1 MISSPSALTAIE
13 EKLHQVK
20 AESSQDILNFP
31 PQLDNQLL
39 YLQDIVEKTQGSPHP
54 SSREMFGEIKT
65 ELDGYVSEVDAVVA
79 DQLPELERLLKD
91 SGVSYVMVAGDDKQ

>member
-1 MISSPSALTAIE
+1 MKVTHTTDGGIT
-13 EKLHQVK
+13 
-20 AESSQDILNFP
+20 
-31 PQLDNQLL
+31 
-39 YLQDIVEKTQGSPHP
+39 IVELLVQDLDVGVV
-54 SSREMFGEIKT
+54 GEIKT